1 MPRNLTPPLSLLHV
15 LPNKTSQGGPPV
27 YRNMFHCM
35 VTVGREEGLGGLYK
49 GLTPALLRQ
58 AVYSS
63 VRMGVYEPIRDVIQ
77 GAMR

>member
-1 MPRNLTPPLSLLHV
+1 M
-15 LPNKTSQGGPPV
+15 

>member
-1 MPRNLTPPLSLLHV
+1 
-15 LPNKTSQGGPPV
+15 
-27 YRNMFHCM
+27 MFHCL
-35 VTVGREEGLGGLYK
+35 VTVGREEGVAGLFK

-63 VRMGVYEPIRDVIQ
+63 VRMGVYEPIRDLVQ